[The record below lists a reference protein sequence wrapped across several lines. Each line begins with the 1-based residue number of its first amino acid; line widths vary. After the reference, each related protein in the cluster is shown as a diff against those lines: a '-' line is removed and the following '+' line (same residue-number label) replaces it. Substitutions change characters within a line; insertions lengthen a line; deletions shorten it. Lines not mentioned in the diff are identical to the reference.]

1 MEALRAPVAALRRRL
16 NRGIALQRAVPA
28 AEVDAQAVRNFWSAL
43 STEVRMEVLRFTDS
57 TIVQRV
63 HDYMIKLL
71 KADIWSRMNDV
82 SIDDDVPAP
91 RLTGF
96 EFEAPA
102 ERDCLGSL
110 RAPIAIMATEEF
122 AADEHLLQTLEQT
135 LGSSMLEGRP
145 ALQRKDW
152 STVFDVSPSCWEEL
166 QDQVYRLVE
175 LAIFHAERDPY
186 FQLMRDAPPQ
196 PRSRGRRK
204 VKRPG
209 TKKAKGAASRPSG
222 EQKAEAS
229 ENTTAA
235 STTNDTTAMTE
246 DNHKLG
252 EREGEVKDLDVQ
264 SARSEDDEEADRDE
278 ADLEPSHE
286 DVKSESSE
294 SGRRQRAVDARFQRP
309 RLRWDS
315 GGEATCFQWLPDLF
329 QDGGQFQLMQYRHR
343 DPAESDIPIARAF
356 VRNTFV
362 HVEVLEE
369 HDKPSELRRSASE
382 RIL

>member
-122 AADEHLLQTLEQT
+122 AAAWQARSSGEFCAKVLKLVHCADEHLLQTLEQT

-196 PRSRGRRK
+196 PRSQETRHQESQRSCFSSFW
-204 VKRPG
+204 
-209 TKKAKGAASRPSG
+209 GA
-222 EQKAEAS
+222 
-229 ENTTAA
+229 
-235 STTNDTTAMTE
+235 
-246 DNHKLG
+246 
-252 EREGEVKDLDVQ
+252 EG
-264 SARSEDDEEADRDE
+264 
-278 ADLEPSHE
+278 
-286 DVKSESSE
+286 
-294 SGRRQRAVDARFQRP
+294 
-309 RLRWDS
+309 
-315 GGEATCFQWLPDLF
+315 
-329 QDGGQFQLMQYRHR
+329 
-343 DPAESDIPIARAF
+343 
-356 VRNTFV
+356 
-362 HVEVLEE
+362 
-369 HDKPSELRRSASE
+369 
-382 RIL
+382 

>member
-1 MEALRAPVAALRRRL
+1 
-16 NRGIALQRAVPA
+16 
-28 AEVDAQAVRNFWSAL
+28 
-43 STEVRMEVLRFTDS
+43 MEVLRFTDS

-82 SIDDDVPAP
+82 SIDGDEPAP
-91 RLTGF
+91 RLAGF

-122 AADEHLLQTLEQT
+122 AADENLIQSLEHK
-135 LGSSMLEGRP
+135 LGSSLLTGRP

-175 LAIFHAERDPY
+175 LALFHAERDPY

-196 PRSRGRRK
+196 PRSRRRK
-204 VKRPG
+204 VRKPVA
-209 TKKAKGAASRPSG
+209 KKGQAAASNASP
-222 EQKAEAS
+222 EEKAS
-229 ENTTAA
+229 ENTAAA
-235 STTNDTTAMTE
+235 STNDDATTMAE
-246 DNHKLG
+246 DNSKLSD
-252 EREGEVKDLDVQ
+252 REGEPEVDVQ
-264 SARSEDDEEADRDE
+264 SEAVSEEINGEETNLDVSEDATPMDE
-278 ADLEPSHE
+278 AEG
-286 DVKSESSE
+286 
-294 SGRRQRAVDARFQRP
+294 GRPAPVAEARLPRP

-315 GGEATCFQWLPDLF
+315 GEQATCFQWLPDLF
-329 QDGGQFQLMQYRHR
+329 QDGSHFQLMQYRHR
-343 DPAESDIPIARAF
+343 DAAESNIPVARAF

-369 HDKPSELRRSASE
+369 HGKDSELRRSASE
-382 RIL
+382 RILG